1 MKVTESGMKIYLKA
15 YKQGEIMLDRILEN
29 VDRKLAYKLM
39 VLHIIIIAVSNYIVQ
54 FKIDIAGHPLSVAAF
69 TFPLVVVLTDL
80 TVRLLGR
87 DTGRAVISLAFIP
100 AILVSMAVVKL
111 GGAPDSVAF
120 RIGLGSGMAYFI
132 SNLLDVYV
140 FQYFRERYQTWWIA
154 PTLSAVASTF
164 IDTYVFFGTAFAGG
178 ADEFMRNNWH
188 IVATNNSI
196 SKIVVSL
203 IVILP
208 AYGILLAHLQKK
220 VSGENTQTL

>member
-1 MKVTESGMKIYLKA
+1 
-15 YKQGEIMLDRILEN
+15 MLDRILEG

-39 VLHIIIIAVSNYIVQ
+39 ALHIIIIAISNYIVQ
-54 FKIDIAGHPLSVAAF
+54 FKIDIFGHPLALAAF

-80 TVRLLGR
+80 TVRLLGKQ
-87 DTGRAVISLAFIP
+87 TGRAVITLAFIP
-100 AILVSMAVVKL
+100 AVIVSMLVVKL

-120 RIGLGSGMAYFI
+120 RIGLGSGVAYFM

-154 PTLSAVASTF
+154 PALSSIVSTF
-164 IDTYVFFGTAFAGG
+164 LDTYVFFFTAFAGG
-178 ADEFMRNNWH
+178 ANEFMAANWH

-196 SKIVVSL
+196 SKVLVSL

-208 AYGILLAHLQKK
+208 AYGILLNRLQHKL
-220 VSGENTQTL
+220 ERQAEAA